1 MQLSAILRG
10 VIQVERLGLTECER
24 LEIVEVQEREQGELK
39 DGQRI
44 GFDEASFVVVVCV
57 V

>member
-1 MQLSAILRG
+1 M
-10 VIQVERLGLTECER
+10 ERLGLTECER